1 MEFSQVQQ
9 RASVPG
15 SPILN
20 AFKAEREAARALGAA
35 RSQPLPSRS
44 GARGPFTAA
53 SSDRL
58 TASWM
63 AGQRAINDE
72 LRGDLD
78 ALRTRARDLG
88 KNNDYGRKFLRMVAR
103 NVVGASGFILQ
114 ARVQD
119 APGKPD
125 GLANTAI
132 EAAYFKWAKRGS
144 AEITGRMSFADACRV
159 MMMAV
164 ARDGEALARIV
175 RGSAAGNPEGFALQM
190 LDVARIDTQR
200 NRAPGR
206 GQNAIIL
213 GVEVDDY
220 QRPLAYWLKDRAD
233 STSSTAAR
241 IPAGDML
248 HIFVPE
254 TAEQMRGIPWMHASM
269 LSLHDLG
276 EFNRSALLAARKGA
290 DTLGFITSPD
300 GTAQGMGD
308 VAGGVDGEALQ
319 ISAPGTYDVL
329 PEGYDMKAFDS
340 KYPNEV
346 FDPFTKAILRR
357 IASGLDVAYNGLAN
371 DLEGVNYSS
380 IRAGVLEERD
390 QWTTLQNWFI
400 DAFLEPI
407 YTEWFA
413 RAMTAG
419 VITMPNGS
427 ALPIAKA
434 AKFAAHEW
442 QGRRWTWVDPLK
454 DIEAA
459 RLEVKTGIASPQM
472 IAARNGVDVEDVIA
486 SIAAFEAMVA
496 TSGVTLVDY
505 SSGGSAPSAQ
515 DTPSEPGVSPALP

>member
-1 MEFSQVQQ
+1 MSADQFA
-9 RASVPG
+9 RAQALAANKG
-15 SPILN
+15 SRIL
-20 AFKAEREAARALGAA
+20 AQFTAERQASRALQAARGM
-35 RSQPLPSRS
+35 PLPGR
-44 GARGPFTAA
+44 GTRGPFMAA
-53 SSDRL
+53 TQDRL
-58 TASWM
+58 TASWL

-78 ALRTRARDLG
+78 AVRARARDLG
-88 KNNDYGRKFLRMVAR
+88 KNNDYARKFLRMVAR
-103 NVVGASGFILQ
+103 NVVGPSGFILQ

-125 GLANTAI
+125 GLANAAI
-132 EAAYFKWAKRGS
+132 EAAWFKWARRGS

-159 MMMAV
+159 MMIAT
-164 ARDGEALARIV
+164 ARDGESIARIV
-175 RGSAAGNPEGFALQM
+175 RGSAAGNPEGFALQL
-190 LDVARIDTQR
+190 LDVARLDTQR
-200 NRAPGR
+200 NQAPVRGR
-206 GQNAIIL
+206 NAIIM
-213 GVEVDDY
+213 GVEVDAY
-220 QRPLAYWLKDRAD
+220 QRPQAYWLKDRAD
-233 STSSTAAR
+233 ATTSSATR
-241 IPAGDML
+241 IPAAEIL
-248 HIFVPE
+248 HIYVPE
-254 TAEQMRGIPWMHASM
+254 TAEQVRGIPWMHASM

-290 DTLGFITSPD
+290 DTLGFIVSPD
-300 GTAQGMGD
+300 GTAPPTDDEGEDG
-308 VAGGVDGEALQ
+308 VAVQ
-319 ISAPGTYDVL
+319 ISAPGTFDVL

-357 IASGLDVAYNGLAN
+357 ISSGLDVAYNGLAN
-371 DLEGVNYSS
+371 DLEGVNFSS

-400 DAFLEPI
+400 DAFLEPV

-427 ALPIAKA
+427 ALPVGKA

-459 RLEVKTGIASPQM
+459 RLEIKTGIASPQM

-496 TSGVTLVDY
+496 SAGVTLVDFTN
-505 SSGGSAPSAQ
+505 GGSQASQA
-515 DTPSEPGVSPALP
+515 EPPASGPALP

>member
-1 MEFSQVQQ
+1 MDFAQVRQ
-9 RASVPG
+9 RAAIPG

-20 AFKAEREAARALGAA
+20 AFKAEREAARAMQSA

-44 GARGPFTAA
+44 GARGPFSAA
-53 SSDRL
+53 TSDRF

-78 ALRTRARDLG
+78 ALRSRARDLG
-88 KNNDYGRKFLRMVAR
+88 KNNDYARKFLRMVAR
-103 NVVGASGFILQ
+103 NVVGANGFTLQ

-119 APGKPD
+119 APAKPD
-125 GLANTAI
+125 SLANSAI
-132 EAAYFKWAKRGS
+132 EAAWFKWAKRGS

-159 MMMAV
+159 MMMAT
-164 ARDGEALARIV
+164 ARDGESLARIV
-175 RGSAAGNPEGFALQM
+175 RGSAAGNPEGLALQL
-190 LDVARIDTQR
+190 LDVARLDTQR
-200 NRAPGR
+200 NQATGR
-206 GQNAIIL
+206 GRNAIIM

-233 STSSTAAR
+233 ASTSSATR
-241 IPAGDML
+241 ISAGEIL
-248 HIFVPE
+248 HIYVPE
-254 TAEQMRGIPWMHASM
+254 TAEQVRGIPWMHASM

-300 GTAQGMGD
+300 GTAQGLGDMGG
-308 VAGGVDGEALQ
+308 AEGEALQ

-329 PEGYDMKAFDS
+329 PEGYSMQPYDS

-357 IASGLDVAYNGLAN
+357 ISSGLDVAYNGLAN
-371 DLEGVNYSS
+371 DLEGVNFSS

-419 VITMPNGS
+419 CITMPNGS

-496 TSGVTLVDY
+496 ASGVTLVDY
-505 SSGGSAPSAQ
+505 SNGGSAPAA
-515 DTPSEPGVSPALP
+515 DAAPAVSTALP

>member
-1 MEFSQVQQ
+1 MDFAQVRQ
-9 RASVPG
+9 RAAIPG

-20 AFKAEREAARALGAA
+20 AFKAEREAARAMQSA

-44 GARGPFTAA
+44 GARGPFSAA
-53 SSDRL
+53 TSDRF

-78 ALRTRARDLG
+78 ALRSRARDLG
-88 KNNDYGRKFLRMVAR
+88 KNNDYARKFLRMVAR
-103 NVVGASGFILQ
+103 NVVGANGFTLQ

-119 APGKPD
+119 APAKPD
-125 GLANTAI
+125 SLANSAI
-132 EAAYFKWAKRGS
+132 EAAWFKWAKRGS

-159 MMMAV
+159 MMMAT
-164 ARDGEALARIV
+164 ARDGESLARIV
-175 RGSAAGNPEGFALQM
+175 RGSAAGNPEGLALQL
-190 LDVARIDTQR
+190 LDVARLDTQR
-200 NRAPGR
+200 NQATGR
-206 GQNAIIL
+206 GRNAIIM

-233 STSSTAAR
+233 ASTSSATR
-241 IPAGDML
+241 ISAGEIL
-248 HIFVPE
+248 HIYVPE
-254 TAEQMRGIPWMHASM
+254 TAEQVRGIPWMHASM

-300 GTAQGMGD
+300 GTAQGLGDMGG
-308 VAGGVDGEALQ
+308 AEGEALQ

-329 PEGYDMKAFDS
+329 PEGYSMQPYDS

-357 IASGLDVAYNGLAN
+357 ISSGLDVAYNGLAN
-371 DLEGVNYSS
+371 DLEGVNFSS

-419 VITMPNGS
+419 CITMPNGS

-505 SSGGSAPSAQ
+505 SNGGSAPAA
-515 DTPSEPGVSPALP
+515 DAAPAVSTALP

>member
-1 MEFSQVQQ
+1 MDFSQVQQ
-9 RASVPG
+9 RAAVPG

-20 AFKAEREAARALGAA
+20 AFKAEREAARAMQAA

-53 SSDRL
+53 TSDRL

-78 ALRTRARDLG
+78 ALRSRARDLG
-88 KNNDYGRKFLRMVAR
+88 KNNDYARKFFRMVAR

-125 GLANTAI
+125 GLANAAI
-132 EAAYFKWAKRGS
+132 EAAYFRWAKRGS

-159 MMMAV
+159 MMIAT
-164 ARDGEALARIV
+164 ARDGESLARIV
-175 RGSAAGNPEGFALQM
+175 RGSTAGNPEGFALQL
-190 LDVARIDTQR
+190 LDVARLDTQR
-200 NRAPGR
+200 NQAPGR
-206 GQNAIIL
+206 GRNAIIM

-233 STSSTAAR
+233 ASTGTATP
-241 IPAGDML
+241 IPAAEML

-254 TAEQMRGIPWMHASM
+254 TAEQVRGIPWMHASM

-300 GTAQGMGD
+300 GTAQGLGD
-308 VAGGVDGEALQ
+308 VTGGAEGEALQ

-329 PEGYDMKAFDS
+329 PEGYSMQPYESA
-340 KYPNEV
+340 YPNQV

-357 IASGLDVAYNGLAN
+357 ISSGLDVAYNGLAN

-419 VITMPNGS
+419 LITMPNGS
-427 ALPIAKA
+427 ALPLAKA
-434 AKFAAHEW
+434 SKFAAHEW

-496 TSGVTLVDY
+496 ASGVTLVDY
-505 SSGGSAPSAQ
+505 SNGGSAPAAEAA
-515 DTPSEPGVSPALP
+515 PAVSTALP

>member
-1 MEFSQVQQ
+1 MDFAQVRQ
-9 RASVPG
+9 RAAIPG

-20 AFKAEREAARALGAA
+20 AFKAERESARAMQSA

-44 GARGPFTAA
+44 GARGPFSAA
-53 SSDRL
+53 TSDRF

-78 ALRTRARDLG
+78 ALRSRARDLG
-88 KNNDYGRKFLRMVAR
+88 KNNDYARKFLRMVAR
-103 NVVGASGFILQ
+103 NVVGANGFTLQ

-119 APGKPD
+119 APAKPD
-125 GLANTAI
+125 SLANSAI
-132 EAAYFKWAKRGS
+132 EAAWFKWAKRGS

-159 MMMAV
+159 MMMAT
-164 ARDGEALARIV
+164 ARDGESLARIV
-175 RGSAAGNPEGFALQM
+175 RGSAAGNPEGLALQL
-190 LDVARIDTQR
+190 LDVARLDTQR
-200 NRAPGR
+200 NQAPGR
-206 GQNAIIL
+206 GRNAIIM

-233 STSSTAAR
+233 ASTSSATR
-241 IPAGDML
+241 ISAGEIL
-248 HIFVPE
+248 HIYVPE
-254 TAEQMRGIPWMHASM
+254 TAEQVRGIPWMHASM

-300 GTAQGMGD
+300 GTAQGLGDMGG
-308 VAGGVDGEALQ
+308 AEGEALQ

-329 PEGYDMKAFDS
+329 PEGYSMQPYDS

-357 IASGLDVAYNGLAN
+357 ISSGLDVAYNGLAN
-371 DLEGVNYSS
+371 DLEGVNFSS

-419 VITMPNGS
+419 CITMPNGS

-505 SSGGSAPSAQ
+505 SNGGSAPAA
-515 DTPSEPGVSPALP
+515 DAAPAVSTALP

>member
-1 MEFSQVQQ
+1 MDFSQVQQ
-9 RASVPG
+9 RAAVPG
-15 SPILN
+15 SPILA
-20 AFKAEREAARALGAA
+20 AFKAEREAARAVQAA

-44 GARGPFTAA
+44 GTRGPFTAA
-53 SSDRL
+53 TSDRL

-78 ALRTRARDLG
+78 ALRCRARDLG
-88 KNNDYGRKFLRMVAR
+88 KNNDYARKFLRMVAR

-125 GLANTAI
+125 GLANAAI

-159 MMMAV
+159 MMIAV

-175 RGSAAGNPEGFALQM
+175 RGSAAGNPEGLALQL
-190 LDVARIDTQR
+190 LDVARLDTQR

-206 GQNAIIL
+206 GQNAIIM

-220 QRPLAYWLKDRAD
+220 QRPLFYWLKDRAD
-233 STSSTAAR
+233 TSSSSAAR
-241 IPAGDML
+241 IPAGEIL
-248 HIFVPE
+248 HIYVPE
-254 TAEQMRGIPWMHASM
+254 TAEQVRGIPWMHASM

-300 GTAQGMGD
+300 GTAQGLGD
-308 VAGGVDGEALQ
+308 VTGGAEGEALQ

-329 PEGYDMKAFDS
+329 PEGYSMQPYESA
-340 KYPNEV
+340 YPNQV

-357 IASGLDVAYNGLAN
+357 ISSGLDVAYNGLAN

-400 DAFLEPI
+400 DAFLEPV

-419 VITMPNGS
+419 CITMPNGS
-427 ALPIAKA
+427 ALPLAKA
-434 AKFAAHEW
+434 SKFVAHEW

-496 TSGVTLVDY
+496 ASGVTLVDY
-505 SSGGSAPSAQ
+505 SSGGSSPASEEPAPA
-515 DTPSEPGVSPALP
+515 VSPALP